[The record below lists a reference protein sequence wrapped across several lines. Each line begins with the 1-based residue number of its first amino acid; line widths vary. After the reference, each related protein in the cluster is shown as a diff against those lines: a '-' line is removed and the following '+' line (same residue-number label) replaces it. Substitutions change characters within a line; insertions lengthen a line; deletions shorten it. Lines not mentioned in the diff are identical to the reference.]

1 MIPEMVSRL
10 VMSFHWAKFTILH
23 MFIGLSNLTNVMFSY
38 WVMFYDQASFTL
50 GDG

>member
-10 VMSFHWAKFTILH
+10 VMSFHWASFTILH
-23 MFIGLSNLTNVMFSY
+23 MFMVHNQANVVFSY
-38 WVMFYDQASFTL
+38 WVMVYDQASFTL